1 MTETAAGAAH
11 RIMKHLYFVGLRRY
25 GVSLR
30 RPVPERTP
38 STFAKRMEEAKN
50 CVCMLPIVPTERGT
64 SLFQVIL
71 LTLTRDDPVV
81 TLGRRYG
88 EGMGIG

>member
-1 MTETAAGAAH
+1 MTALLDGMEALTA
-11 RIMKHLYFVGLRRY
+11 
-25 GVSLR
+25 
-30 RPVPERTP
+30 TP

-81 TLGRRYG
+81 TLGRRYR